1 MAVMRSKDGNELYV
15 DCYCGCNDGMRIRI
29 ADEEEFD
36 FYCFMSYTNGNWY
49 RDQTSMWMTFCNKLK
64 KIWAIIRNKD
74 HYYAEITMTKED
86 FDEFKEYINSIE

>member
-29 ADEEEFD
+29 TNEEEFD
-36 FYCFMSYTNGNWY
+36 FYCFLSYTNGNWY
-49 RDQTSMWMTFCNKLK
+49 KDQTGMWMTFCNKLK

-74 HYYAEITMTKED
+74 YYYAEITMTKED

>member
-15 DCYCGCNDGMRIRI
+15 DCHCTCNDGIRIRVEK
-29 ADEEEFD
+29 DEHD
-36 FYCFMSYTNGNWY
+36 FYYYLSYTNGNWY
-49 RDQTSMWMTFCNKLK
+49 RDQTSVLRTFFNKLK

-74 HYYAEITMTKED
+74 YYYSEILMQKED